1 VTDNTETPTKSR
13 PADEELRVWAIEQAV
28 EFTKGRDSEFG
39 LPTRV
44 AAMFVR
50 YVTKDEVQR

>member
-1 VTDNTETPTKSR
+1 MTDNTETPTESR

-28 EFTKGRDSEFG
+28 ELTKGRDVDSG
-39 LPTRV
+39 SATRV

-50 YVTKDEVQR
+50 YVTKGEVRR